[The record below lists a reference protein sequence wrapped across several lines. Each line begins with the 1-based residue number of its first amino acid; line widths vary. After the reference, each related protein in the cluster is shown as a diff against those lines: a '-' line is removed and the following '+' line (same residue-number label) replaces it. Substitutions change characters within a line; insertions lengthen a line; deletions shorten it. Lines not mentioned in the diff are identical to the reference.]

1 MNKFHV
7 LAASLILGL
16 AAIFGVAAT
25 TKTAGFGAAA
35 AQTQTGKASNAA
47 IAARQHKLDR
57 VQIALR
63 RALADRPPALP
74 TLPTAPTTA
83 RASAAPRAQRLVYT
97 RPAPVVVVR
106 SSASHTEHEQEHE
119 VGDD

>member
-1 MNKFHV
+1 MKKSHV

-16 AAIFGVAAT
+16 AAIFGVAAA

-35 AQTQTGKASNAA
+35 AQTQTGKVSDAT

-57 VQIALR
+57 AEIALR
-63 RALADRPPALP
+63 RARADQPPALP
-74 TLPTAPTTA
+74 NAPKVSA
-83 RASAAPRAQRLVYT
+83 AAAPRAQRLVYT

-106 SSASHTEHEQEHE
+106 SSASHEEQGDEHEQERE
-119 VGDD
+119 GGDD

>member
-1 MNKFHV
+1 MSKVHV
-7 LAASLILGL
+7 LTASLILGL

-35 AQTQTGKASNAA
+35 AQSQTGKVSNAT
-47 IAARQHKLDR
+47 IAARERKLDR

-63 RALADRPPALP
+63 RALANRPPALP
-74 TLPTAPTTA
+74 TVPAAPA
-83 RASAAPRAQRLVYT
+83 ASAAPRAQRLVYT

-106 SSASHTEHEQEHE
+106 SSSSHEQEHE
-119 VGDD
+119 AEHEHEAGDD